1 MFRRFYQLLVLAEP
15 SLAQR
20 PGPRALVWRLRVIPS
35 IAWVIIR
42 ARIFLENVWQYQVSL
57 AFVEEIY
64 NDLSKI
70 PIIYEAEVE
79 VQALDIVAIGEVE
92 GSVGAIEGVYLDADL
107 LYLGHLVQT
116 PGEYFGTE

>member
-1 MFRRFYQLLVLAEP
+1 MASEGAGGGP
-15 SLAQR
+15 QR
-20 PGPRALVWRLRVIPS
+20 PSEERRQGACN
-35 IAWVIIR
+35 
-42 ARIFLENVWQYQVSL
+42 LEV
-57 AFVEEIY
+57 
-64 NDLSKI
+64 D
-70 PIIYEAEVE
+70 AEVE